1 MSQPSSIVS
10 AFINALFLLVLCT
23 ACAATGQAGE
33 PSGDRQGRGGGT
45 QAFAVSLYTA
55 LMERDGNLIFS
66 PASIS
71 SVLVMAYEGAKG
83 RTRNQMS
90 AVLDVPLDR
99 REFHGFLSEQSR
111 DTTSPRA
118 QPGIRLSIAN
128 ALWGQIGHTFR
139 QEFLSDLRQY
149 HASELHVVD
158 FSGQT
163 ETARRSINGWVE
175 EKTDGVIR
183 DLVKQGV
190 LTPDTRLVLTN
201 AIYFKGLWASQ
212 FSRNDTRQGSFTTFT
227 GKSIPV
233 DMMDQTGDFR
243 YIEQSG
249 VKVLELPYTGGGLSM
264 VIILPDERRGLP
276 DVEKSFNMQ
285 LLKTWITDLCT
296 RYPEQVRVL
305 LPRFTVSTE
314 FDLSRTLARMGM
326 PDAFAASADFS
337 GMTGSR
343 ELFISSV
350 IHRAFVE
357 VSEEGTE
364 AAAASAAVMTK
375 SAFMVR
381 EFRADHPFL
390 FLIRDNRNGTIL
402 FMGRVIDPKA

>member
-1 MSQPSSIVS
+1 MFPYGSIVS
-10 AFINALFLLVLCT
+10 TFIHAFFLLVLCT
-23 ACAATGQAGE
+23 ACAATGQARE
-33 PSGDRQGRGGGT
+33 PSGDQQGRRSGS
-45 QAFAVSLYTA
+45 QSFAVSLYTA
-55 LMERDGNLIFS
+55 LMEMDGNLIFS
-66 PASIS
+66 PASVS

-83 RTRNQMS
+83 RTRSQMS

-99 REFHGFLSEQSR
+99 REFHGFLSEQSKE
-111 DTTSPRA
+111 TTSPPG

-128 ALWGQIGHTFR
+128 ALWGQTGYTFR
-139 QEFLSDLRQY
+139 PEFLSDLRQY
-149 HASELHVVD
+149 HASELHLVD
-158 FSGQT
+158 FSGQR

-175 EKTDGVIR
+175 EKTGGVIR

-190 LTPDTRLVLTN
+190 VTPETRLVLTN
-201 AIYFKGLWASQ
+201 AIHFKGLWASQ
-212 FSRNDTRQGSFTTFT
+212 FSLKDTGPGLFTTVT
-227 GKSIPV
+227 GESIPV
-233 DMMDQTGDFR
+233 EMMDQTGDFR
-243 YIEQSG
+243 YLETSG

-264 VIILPDERRGLP
+264 VIILPDKYRGLP
-276 DVEKSFNMQ
+276 EIEKSLHLQ
-285 LLKTWITDLCT
+285 LLKTWITDLST
-296 RYPEQVRVL
+296 RYPEQVRVR

-314 FDLSRTLARMGM
+314 FDLSKTLARMGM
-326 PDAFAASADFS
+326 PDAFEAGADFS

-357 VSEEGTE
+357 VNEEGSE

-381 EFRADHPFL
+381 EFQADHPFL
-390 FLIRDNRNGTIL
+390 FLIRENRNGTIL